1 MDFGVHKDVIIEHD
15 SLQVDKENVWHF
27 IQHVSLGRIRP
38 SLAGLTQAIANQLSR
53 MHSL

>member
-1 MDFGVHKDVIIEHD
+1 MDFGVHKDVIVEHN

-27 IQHVSLGRIRP
+27 IQHVSLGRIRS
-38 SLAGLTQAIANQLSR
+38 SLAGLTQTIANQLSR